1 MRTRQ
6 LVLIVAGGLLVPP
19 VAESASPDAP
29 VQVTAR
35 LYNAAHVPQ
44 VVKDAALRSA
54 TDALLAGGVDLRW
67 KDCDIADSCA
77 MVPARGE
84 LIVRLVR
91 SPGQGAARTNQSAT
105 QAKPIV
111 APTLS
116 GPRTSAVVLG
126 HAFIDTRE
134 QSGVLAIVFVDH
146 VELIAALSETDAALL
161 LGRAMAHEVGHLLL
175 GTNAHSIRGL
185 MRAQW
190 TAADFRRHASTD
202 WALTTEDAA
211 AIRRRLQ

>member
-19 VAESASPDAP
+19 VAESASPDSP
-29 VQVTAR
+29 VPVTAR
-35 LYNAAHVPQ
+35 LYNAAHVPH

-54 TDALLAGGVDLRW
+54 TDALRAARIDLRW
-67 KDCDIADSCA
+67 KNCDIADACA
-77 MVPARGE
+77 MVPAHGE
-84 LIVRLVR
+84 LVIRLVR

-105 QAKPIV
+105 QTNPIA

-126 HAFIDTRE
+126 QAFIDTRE
-134 QSGVLAIVFVDH
+134 QAGVLATVFVDH

-161 LGRAMAHEVGHLLL
+161 LGRAIAHEVGHLLL

-190 TAADFRRHASTD
+190 TAADLRRHASTD